1 MNYGEAKKVLAAN
14 GQDHILRFWSGLG
27 TAARKA
33 LLAQIATI
41 DFKELARC
49 RAMLPGAGA
58 VAADAKG
65 GVSPT
70 APKVA
75 ELKGKAQAAA
85 FAAGAKELAAGRV
98 AVRAAD
104 AGSCGLRARDRAG
117 VRAAGK
123 GAWPCGQIDSA
134 RPVG

>member
-1 MNYGEAKKVLAAN
+1 MNYGEAKKTLAAN
-14 GQDHILRFWSGLG
+14 GQDHILRFWSSLG

-49 RAMLPGAGA
+49 RAMLPGGVQPATGKMP
-58 VAADAKG
+58 VAPVG
-65 GVSPT
+65 T

-85 FAAGAKELAAGRV
+85 FAAGAK
-98 AVRAAD
+98 
-104 AGSCGLRARDRAG
+104 
-117 VRAAGK
+117 
-123 GAWPCGQIDSA
+123 
-134 RPVG
+134 